1 MPRKE
6 PSLRQQLM
14 EARANIQ
21 RQIDLLRNIPKPFPI
36 TDDSVN
42 FIGDNCHLITML
54 KETLKEIEDSL
65 ARLGSDD
72 T

>member
-1 MPRKE
+1 
-6 PSLRQQLM
+6 M

-36 TDDSVN
+36 TDDGVN
-42 FIGDNCHLITML
+42 FIGDNCHLITKL